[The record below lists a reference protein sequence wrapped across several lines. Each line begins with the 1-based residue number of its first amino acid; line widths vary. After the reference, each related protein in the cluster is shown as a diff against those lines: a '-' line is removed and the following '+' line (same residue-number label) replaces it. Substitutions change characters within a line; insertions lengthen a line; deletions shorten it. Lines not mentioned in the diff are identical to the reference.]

1 MKLSH
6 LAILTAAFA
15 VTTAI
20 AQQAA
25 APAAGTDAA
34 APVPAAET
42 VVAPAPVAVVA
53 DTGPAKPGDPKA
65 GQTKAGACAACHNLD
80 GNSALAIYPKL
91 AGQHEQY
98 IWRQLKL
105 YKSGEREN
113 AIMLGMSAALT
124 EQDMRDIGAYFSTQ
138 KVLAGVADESTV
150 AAGPNAGK
158 KFYQVG
164 EKIYRAGKP
173 AEGVPACAAC
183 HGPAGAGMPGP
194 TYPALGGQHAEYTA
208 ARLTAFRDGM
218 VWGKDKNANVIMS
231 QAAKN
236 LTDEE
241 IQGLSTY
248 LQGLHKAAKPLKK

>member
-25 APAAGTDAA
+25 APTADTAAAAA
-34 APVPAAET
+34 APAAEA
-42 VVAPAPVAVVA
+42 VAAPAPAAVVA
-53 DTGPAKPGDPKA
+53 DTGPAKAGDPKA
-65 GQTKAGACAACHNLD
+65 GQTKAGACAACHSLD

-105 YKSGEREN
+105 FKSGERDN

-124 EQDMRDIGAYFSTQ
+124 EQDMRDIGAYYGSQ
-138 KVLAGVADESTV
+138 KVLAGVADESTI
-150 AAGPNAGK
+150 ATGPNAGR

-248 LQGLHKAAKPLKK
+248 LQGLHKAARPAKK

>member
-25 APAAGTDAA
+25 APAASTEAA
-34 APVPAAET
+34 APAA
-42 VVAPAPVAVVA
+42 VVAPAVVPVVA
-53 DTGPAKPGDPKA
+53 DTGPAKAGDPKV
-65 GQTKAGACAACHNLD
+65 GQTKAGACAACHSLD
-80 GNSALAIYPKL
+80 GNATDPLYPKL

-105 YKSGEREN
+105 FKSGERDN

-124 EQDMRDIGAYFSTQ
+124 EQDMRDIGAYYGSQ
-138 KVLAGVADESTV
+138 KVLAGVADESV
-150 AAGPNAGK
+150 IAAGPNAGK

-194 TYPALGGQHAEYTA
+194 TYPALGGQHASYTA
-208 ARLTAFRDGM
+208 ARLTAFREGT

-241 IQGLSTY
+241 IQGLSSY
-248 LQGLHKAAKPLKK
+248 LQGLHKAAKPVKK

>member
-25 APAAGTDAA
+25 APAADTAAA
-34 APVPAAET
+34 APAAEA
-42 VVAPAPVAVVA
+42 VAAPAPVAVVA

-65 GQTKAGACAACHNLD
+65 GQTKAGACAACHSLD
-80 GNSALAIYPKL
+80 GNSVTAIYPKL

-105 YKSGEREN
+105 FKSGERDN

-124 EQDMRDIGAYFSTQ
+124 EQDMRDIGAYYGSQ
-138 KVLAGVADESTV
+138 KVLAGVADESAI

-208 ARLTAFRDGM
+208 ARLTAFREGT

-248 LQGLHKAAKPLKK
+248 LQGLHKAAKPAK

>member
-25 APAAGTDAA
+25 APTAEPAAA
-34 APVPAAET
+34 APAAEA
-42 VVAPAPVAVVA
+42 VVAPAPVALAVE
-53 DTGPAKPGDPKA
+53 TGPAKAGDPKA
-65 GQTKAGACAACHNLD
+65 GQAKAGACAACHGLD
-80 GNSALAIYPKL
+80 GNAADPLYPKL

-105 YKSGEREN
+105 FKSGERDN

-124 EQDMRDIGAYFSTQ
+124 EQDMRDIGAYFGTQ
-138 KVLAGVADESTV
+138 KVLAGVADESV
-150 AAGPNAGK
+150 IAAGPNAGK

-164 EKIYRAGKP
+164 EKIFRAGNP
-173 AEGVPACAAC
+173 AQGVPACAAC

-194 TYPALGGQHAEYTA
+194 TYPALGGQHASYTA
-208 ARLTAFRDGM
+208 ARLAAFRDGM

-248 LQGLHKAAKPLKK
+248 LQGLHKADRPLKK

>member
-25 APAAGTDAA
+25 APAAGTEAA
-34 APVPAAET
+34 APAA
-42 VVAPAPVAVVA
+42 VAAPAVVPVVA
-53 DTGPAKPGDPKA
+53 DTGPAKAGDPKA
-65 GQTKAGACAACHNLD
+65 GQTKAGACAACHSLD
-80 GNSALAIYPKL
+80 GNATDPLYPKL

-105 YKSGEREN
+105 FKSGERDN

-124 EQDMRDIGAYFSTQ
+124 EQDMRDIGAYYGSQ
-138 KVLAGVADESTV
+138 KVLAGVADESV
-150 AAGPNAGK
+150 IGAGPNAGK

-194 TYPALGGQHAEYTA
+194 TYPALGGQHASYTA
-208 ARLTAFRDGM
+208 ARLTAFREGT

-231 QAAKN
+231 QVAKN

-241 IQGLSTY
+241 IQGLSSY
-248 LQGLHKAAKPLKK
+248 LQGLHKAAKPAKK